1 VARERAGLV
10 ATPPP
15 TAAGGAQQP
24 VGSVSHAIPAACI
37 CCRVGGRCPFVF
49 RPLCMT
55 ALCAAW
61 WQGTIE
67 YAADKLE
74 QFRQQLELKVVSRF
88 DVAAGKADFPAMA
101 QCASI
106 MSHFP
111 RGSETL
117 INVSPLSNLR
127 PHAEHLRGR

>member
-1 VARERAGLV
+1 MIV
-10 ATPPP
+10 
-15 TAAGGAQQP
+15 
-24 VGSVSHAIPAACI
+24 
-37 CCRVGGRCPFVF
+37 
-49 RPLCMT
+49 
-55 ALCAAW
+55 LCAAW

-74 QFRQQLELKVVSRF
+74 EFRQQLELKVVSRF

-117 INVSPLSNLR
+117 INVSPLAQSR
-127 PHAEHLRGR
+127 SHAEHGQGGQQVPILFVGMLPRSPWHMTSNAPVTTSWYIWAAK